1 MLKSLI
7 ALTIIPII
15 GFMISIGVLN
25 NLAEDISISELVENV
40 TYSCEIDYQAVCS
53 SFDNII
59 LLKSASIYSGL
70 ASFFIV
76 FSYFLIA
83 RISGSNRNLISK
95 LFPPLIPIVLCMI
108 SAQVLTQGVIITFGA
123 YLGES
128 FLIGRVHFILIGAIG
143 LGAGIGALQ
152 IIGSIFSLSKKLV
165 HTQQGHLLLS
175 EEHPKIWDF
184 VKNIANKIDSKP
196 PNNIIVGLEPTF
208 YATAADVVGCG
219 DAKLK
224 GETLY
229 LSLPLMRLFNRSEL
243 TAVVGHELGH
253 FSAKDTA
260 FSTKFAPVYR
270 GLGNSINALSSAN
283 EGALSLAKLPALL
296 VLASMYESFEK
307 NVASISREREFEADK
322 VGVSVSSGKD
332 LAYSLSKVILFSPL
346 WNNVRIDNIKR
357 LNAGKIS
364 ENLSLIF
371 KDKSAYN
378 LSKQQLDEQ
387 KENILASS
395 ISHPTDTHPI
405 LIERLKNVGFNSE
418 EISIENILK
427 QGDSCSDLV
436 DNIEQIEKDLTLLE
450 HRMMVESGY
459 AVVPED
465 SGETDTLANTLYIMA
480 AGMVGVDGKLEQEEI
495 AVAEQIGA
503 QLIDTF
509 DPTDFREYVNNLD
522 VIPNILEVAKELSSL
537 DEDAKKLI
545 YSYLED
551 IANAD
556 GDLAVE
562 ELNLLNQLKRIWSLN

>member
-1 MLKSLI
+1 
-7 ALTIIPII
+7 
-15 GFMISIGVLN
+15 MISIGVLN

-40 TYSCEIDYQAVCS
+40 TYNCEIDYQAVCS

>member
-40 TYSCEIDYQAVCS
+40 TYNCEIDYQAVCS

>member
-40 TYSCEIDYQAVCS
+40 TYNCEIDYQAVCS

-83 RISGSNRNLISK
+83 RISGSNRNLISM

-184 VKNIANKIDSKP
+184 VKNIASEIDSKP

-357 LNAGKIS
+357 LNVGKIS

-395 ISHPTDTHPI
+395 IPHPTDTHPI

-465 SGETDTLANTLYIMA
+465 SGETDTLANALYIMA

>member
-25 NLAEDISISELVENV
+25 SLAEDISISELVENV
-40 TYSCEIDYQAVCS
+40 TYNCEIVYQSACS

-59 LLKSASIYSGL
+59 LLKNASIYSGL
-70 ASFFIV
+70 ASFFLV

-95 LFPPLIPIVLCMI
+95 LFPPLIPIVLCAI
-108 SAQVLTQGVIITFGA
+108 SVQVLTQGAIFTFGA

-128 FLIGRVHFILIGAIG
+128 FLIGRVHYILIGAIG

-165 HTQQGHLLLS
+165 HTQQGHLLLA

-184 VKNIANKIDSKP
+184 VKNIANEIGSTP

-219 DAKLK
+219 DTKLK

-243 TAVVGHELGH
+243 MAVVGHELGH

-270 GLGNSINALSSAN
+270 GLGNSIKALSGAN
-283 EGALSLAKLPALL
+283 EGALSIAKLPALL

-332 LAYSLSKVILFSPL
+332 LANALSKVILFSPL

-378 LSKQQLDEQ
+378 LSKQQLDEK

-395 ISHPTDTHPI
+395 ISHPTDTHPS
-405 LIERLKNVGFNSE
+405 LMERLKNVGFNSE

-450 HRMMVESGY
+450 HRIMVESGY

-465 SGETDTLANTLYIMA
+465 SGETDTLANALYIMA
-480 AGMVGVDGKLEQEEI
+480 AGMVGIDGKLEQEEI
-495 AVAEQIGA
+495 AAAEHIGA

-509 DPTDFREYVNNLD
+509 DPTDFREYVKNLD
-522 VIPNILEVAKELSSL
+522 VIPNILEVAKQLSSL

-556 GDLAVE
+556 GDLALE
-562 ELNLLNQLKRIWSLN
+562 ELNVLTELKKIWNLN

>member
-25 NLAEDISISELVENV
+25 NIAEDISISELVENV

-53 SFDNII
+53 SFDNIL

-108 SAQVLTQGVIITFGA
+108 SAQVLTQGIIITFGA

-175 EEHPKIWDF
+175 GEHPKIWDF
-184 VKNIANKIDSKP
+184 VKNIANEIGSKP

-283 EGALSLAKLPALL
+283 EGALSLAKLPALI

-418 EISIENILK
+418 KISIENILK

-450 HRMMVESGY
+450 HRMMIDSGY

-465 SGETDTLANTLYIMA
+465 SGETDTLANALYIMA

-522 VIPNILEVAKELSSL
+522 VIPNILEVAKEFSSL

-562 ELNLLNQLKRIWSLN
+562 ELNLLTQLKIIWSLN

>member
-25 NLAEDISISELVENV
+25 SLAEDISISELVENV
-40 TYSCEIDYQAVCS
+40 TYNCEIDYQSVCS

-59 LLKSASIYSGL
+59 LLKNASIYSGL

-95 LFPPLIPIVLCMI
+95 LFPPLIPIVLCAI
-108 SAQVLTQGVIITFGA
+108 SVQVLTQGAIFTFGA

-128 FLIGRVHFILIGAIG
+128 FLIGRVHYILIGAIG

-165 HTQQGHLLLS
+165 HIQQGHLLLA

-184 VKNIANKIDSKP
+184 VKNIANEIGSTP

-219 DAKLK
+219 DTKLK

-243 TAVVGHELGH
+243 MAVVGHELGH

-270 GLGNSINALSSAN
+270 GLGNSIKALSGAN
-283 EGALSLAKLPALL
+283 EGALSIAKLPALL

-332 LAYSLSKVILFSPL
+332 LANALSKVILFSPL

-378 LSKQQLDEQ
+378 LSKQLLDEK

-395 ISHPTDTHPI
+395 VSHPTDTHPS
-405 LIERLKNVGFNSE
+405 LMERLKNVGFNSE

-450 HRMMVESGY
+450 HRIMVESGY

-465 SGETDTLANTLYIMA
+465 SGETDTLANALYIMA
-480 AGMVGVDGKLEQEEI
+480 AGMVGIDGKLEQEEI
-495 AVAEQIGA
+495 AAAEHIGA

-509 DPTDFREYVNNLD
+509 DPTDFREYVKNLD
-522 VIPNILEVAKELSSL
+522 VIPNILEVAKQLSSL
-537 DEDAKKLI
+537 DEDAKKII

-556 GDLAVE
+556 GDLALE
-562 ELNLLNQLKRIWSLN
+562 ELNVLTELKKIWNFN

>member
-25 NLAEDISISELVENV
+25 NIAEDISISELVENV

-108 SAQVLTQGVIITFGA
+108 SAQVLTQGIIITFGA

-175 EEHPKIWDF
+175 GEHPKIWDF
-184 VKNIANKIDSKP
+184 VKNIANEIGSKP

-283 EGALSLAKLPALL
+283 EGALSLAKLPALI

-418 EISIENILK
+418 KISIENILK

-450 HRMMVESGY
+450 HRMMIDSGY

-465 SGETDTLANTLYIMA
+465 SGETDTLANALYIMA

-522 VIPNILEVAKELSSL
+522 VIPNILEVAKEFSSL

-562 ELNLLNQLKRIWSLN
+562 ELNLLTQLKIIWSLN